1 MTLIVAQIN
10 PNKHKSEQKHVLNAD
25 EKKNIKD
32 KLKGIINVESNKI
45 NVSQNDSRKRIDNY
59 EFQYEKDT
67 NNDSLD
73 SIARI
78 KRDALKSK
86 WNSALNYSQKCLI

>member
-86 WNSALNYSQKCLI
+86 